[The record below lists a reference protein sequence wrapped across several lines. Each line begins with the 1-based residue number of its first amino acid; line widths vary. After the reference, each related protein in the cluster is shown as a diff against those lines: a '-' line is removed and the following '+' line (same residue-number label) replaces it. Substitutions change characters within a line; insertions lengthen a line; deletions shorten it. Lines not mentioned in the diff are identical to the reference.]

1 MARIDCLIDTNP
13 MANEMRTV
21 SKNIQETTAA
31 VVGMKAAVIQAEQ
44 DAANHVCSNVNKG
57 FYTLIHSQISQ
68 KIAKLQS
75 DVDSHL
81 MKLNQLRKQLLSIK
95 GRMERDYGMISQ
107 RYIKLFSGLN
117 KNLEKR
123 VYELDKPI
131 MEFAMKD
138 INTISN
144 RKKHMTATVPLS
156 QKESLSLSQKIL
168 TSNMKFQGM
177 RVIDSMSQ
185 FLMDMKAQDKLAQK
199 ILLETSSSE
208 KDTCLMV
215 PVIISE
221 SRYDEYGNTHFDVI
235 PPSQGLNEKTQDSIR
250 TAVNMEVMK
259 FNWQEEPLSN
269 EIKSEFG
276 KYLSSSSA
284 SQRVKDMTNKLFSS
298 NNFQIIKQNSHEL

>member
-1 MARIDCLIDTNP
+1 MARIDCLIDTKP

-21 SKNIQETTAA
+21 SRNIQGTTAA
-31 VVGMKAAVIQAEQ
+31 VVGMKAAVIKAEQ
-44 DAANHVCSNVNKG
+44 DAADHVCSNVNKE
-57 FYTLIHSQISQ
+57 
-68 KIAKLQS
+68 S
-75 DVDSHL
+75 DVDSHI
-81 MKLNQLRKQLLSIK
+81 MKLNQLRKQLLAIK

-107 RYIKLFSGLN
+107 RYIKLFNGLN
-117 KNLEKR
+117 KNLEQR

-138 INTISN
+138 INAISN
-144 RKKHMTATVPLS
+144 RKKHMTATVPMT

-177 RVIDSMSQ
+177 RVIDSMSR
-185 FLMDMKAQDKLAQK
+185 FLMDMKEQDELAQE
-199 ILLETSSSE
+199 ILLDTSSSE
-208 KDTCLMV
+208 KDARLMV

-221 SRYDEYGNTHFDVI
+221 SRYDKYGNTRLDVI
-235 PPSQGLNEKTQDSIR
+235 PPTQGLNGKAQDSIR
-250 TAVNMEVMK
+250 TAVNMEVTK
-259 FNWQEEPLSN
+259 FEWQEEPLSN

-298 NNFQIIKQNSHEL
+298 NNILTIKQSNHEL

>member
-1 MARIDCLIDTNP
+1 MARIDCLIDTKP

-21 SKNIQETTAA
+21 SKNIQGTTAA
-31 VVGMKAAVIQAEQ
+31 VVGMKVAVIKAEQ
-44 DAANHVCSNVNKG
+44 DAADHVCSNVNKG

-68 KIAKLQS
+68 KIAKLHS
-75 DVDSHL
+75 DVDSHI
-81 MKLNQLRKQLLSIK
+81 MKLNQLRKQLLAIK

-107 RYIKLFSGLN
+107 RYIKLFNGLN
-117 KNLEKR
+117 KNLEQR
-123 VYELDKPI
+123 VFELDKPI

-144 RKKHMTATVPLS
+144 RKKNMTATVPVS

-177 RVIDSMSQ
+177 RVIDSMSR
-185 FLMDMKAQDKLAQK
+185 FLMDMKKQDELAQE
-199 ILLETSSSE
+199 ILLDTSFSERDSS
-208 KDTCLMV
+208 LMV

-221 SRYDEYGNTHFDVI
+221 LRYDKYGNTRIDVI
-235 PPSQGLNEKTQDSIR
+235 PPSLGLSGKARDSIC
-250 TAVNMEVMK
+250 TAVNMEVTK
-259 FNWQEEPLSN
+259 FEWQEEPLSN

-298 NNFQIIKQNSHEL
+298 NNIQTIKQSNHEL

>member
-1 MARIDCLIDTNP
+1 MARIDCLIDTKP

-21 SKNIQETTAA
+21 SRNIQGTTAA
-31 VVGMKAAVIQAEQ
+31 VVGMKAAVIKAEQ
-44 DAANHVCSNVNKG
+44 DAADHVCSNVNKG

-75 DVDSHL
+75 DVDSHI
-81 MKLNQLRKQLLSIK
+81 MKLNQLRKQLLAIK

-107 RYIKLFSGLN
+107 RYIKLFNGLN
-117 KNLEKR
+117 KNLEQR

-138 INTISN
+138 INAISN
-144 RKKHMTATVPLS
+144 RKKHMTATVPMT

-177 RVIDSMSQ
+177 RVIDSMSR
-185 FLMDMKAQDKLAQK
+185 FLMDMKEQDELAQE
-199 ILLETSSSE
+199 ILLDTSSSE
-208 KDTCLMV
+208 KDARLMV

-221 SRYDEYGNTHFDVI
+221 SRYDKYGNTRLDVI
-235 PPSQGLNEKTQDSIR
+235 PPTQGLNGKAKDSIR
-250 TAVNMEVMK
+250 TAVNMEVTK
-259 FNWQEEPLSN
+259 FEWQEEPLSN

-298 NNFQIIKQNSHEL
+298 NNILTIKQSNHEL

>member
-13 MANEMRTV
+13 MANEMRSV
-21 SKNIQETTAA
+21 SRNIQGTTAA
-31 VVGMKAAVIQAEQ
+31 IVGMKAAVIKAEQ
-44 DAANHVCSNVNKG
+44 NAADHVCRNVNKG

-75 DVDSHL
+75 EVDSHI

-95 GRMERDYGMISQ
+95 ERMERDYGMISQ
-107 RYIKLFSGLN
+107 RYIKLFNGLN
-117 KNLEKR
+117 KNLEQR

-144 RKKHMTATVPLS
+144 RKKHMTATVPTS
-156 QKESLSLSQKIL
+156 QKESLSISQKIL

-177 RVIDSMSQ
+177 RVIDSMSR
-185 FLMDMKAQDKLAQK
+185 FLMDMKKQDELTQK
-199 ILLETSSSE
+199 ILLNTSSLE
-208 KDTCLMV
+208 KDACLMV

-221 SRYDEYGNTHFDVI
+221 SRYDKYGNTRLDVI
-235 PPSQGLNEKTQDSIR
+235 PPSEGLSGKAQESICS
-250 TAVNMEVMK
+250 AISMVAMK
-259 FNWQEEPLSN
+259 FDWQEESLSN
-269 EIKSEFG
+269 EIKSEFS

-284 SQRVKDMTNKLFSS
+284 PQRVKDMANKLFSS
-298 NNFQIIKQNSHEL
+298 NNVQTIK